1 MLNRQEIKYLIE
13 NSNLI
18 EGYINLEVQLASNG
32 FDLTVESVF
41 EFKDAGAL
49 DFSNKERV
57 VPEAGELQPKKN
69 VLEDKFG
76 WWNLKKGAYKVRTN
90 EVINLPNDLIAL
102 GFSRTSLLRMGSFTQ
117 HGVWDAGFKGKSE
130 FILVV
135 DNPKGM
141 RLKQNARIA
150 QLIFIKINATEKS
163 YKGIY
168 QQEKKE

>member
-18 EGYINLEVQLASNG
+18 EGYINLEVQLAPNG
-32 FDLTVESVF
+32 FDLTVESIF

-49 DFSNKERV
+49 DFSNKERKI
-57 VPEAGELQPKKN
+57 PHAKIIRPRKKAS
-69 VLEDKFG
+69 DKFG
-76 WWNLKKGAYKVRTN
+76 WWNLKKGACKARTN

-130 FILVV
+130 FVLAVE
-135 DNPKGM
+135 NPKGIKI
-141 RLKQNARIA
+141 KQNARIA
-150 QLIFIKINATEKS
+150 QVIFIKINATDKI
-163 YKGIY
+163 YQGIY
-168 QQEKKE
+168 QDRKSR